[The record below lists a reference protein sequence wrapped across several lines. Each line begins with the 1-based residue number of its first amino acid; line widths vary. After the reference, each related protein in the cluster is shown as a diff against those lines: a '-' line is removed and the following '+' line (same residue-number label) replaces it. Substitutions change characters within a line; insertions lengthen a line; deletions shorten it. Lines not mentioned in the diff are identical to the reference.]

1 MFFQLNYT
9 ENYTM
14 NNRKTGTQ
22 KKAMLPITIN
32 GSKAA
37 IDASTIP
44 ANKWYHCHG
53 QTKAGVQVNS
63 LQASFVGDSVIVK
76 RHDGFET
83 SFDANEF
90 EILAAKYNEARDAAN
105 KALLA

>member
-37 IDASTIP
+37 VDASTIH

-53 QTKAGVQVNS
+53 QTNAGVQVNS
-63 LQASFVGDSVIVK
+63 LQIAFVGESVIVK
-76 RHDGFET
+76 RPDGFET

-90 EILAAKYNEARDAAN
+90 DVLSAKYDEVRALAS
-105 KALLA
+105 KALSA